1 MYHRCDTNPKRCRGG
16 RPSARGNLHIIRK
29 MSDTCKGR
37 DLMDTGFSFIHAA
50 DLHLDSPFCGYAGI
64 DCAEETRENIL
75 KQLRDCTFSALD
87 NLVRA
92 CLQHQVD
99 FLVLA
104 GDVYDQADRSL
115 RAQLRLRQAF
125 ERLAAANIP
134 VFVAHGNH
142 DHNEGFQ
149 AALAWPDNVHIFA
162 PGEVDVLPVTRGGK
176 EIARV
181 YGISYPRRDVAQNYA
196 LKFRRDLSAPFA
208 VAVLHCN
215 VGGNPEHANYA
226 PCSLQDLAAGGF
238 DYWAL
243 GHVHRRLTLKQ
254 HSPCVVYPGNLQ
266 GRGPHETGARGC
278 YLVRV
283 KPGGLAEL
291 NFLATDMVRWVTQR
305 LSIQGLGTEQ
315 ELLENL
321 DAALTELSHTHGQR
335 SLVVRLELAGR
346 GPLHRRL
353 QQAGALDGLLDELRH
368 RFTGARG
375 TFVWPESIRLQTAL
389 EVDKE
394 LLRGSQTLLGDL
406 LEIARAAGCEGKLR
420 EYLAERLAPLQGR
433 AARFIQLPQGK
444 DFDELIEAAGEMAL
458 DLLWEEDVR

>member
-1 MYHRCDTNPKRCRGG
+1 MV
-16 RPSARGNLHIIRK
+16 
-29 MSDTCKGR
+29 
-37 DLMDTGFSFIHAA
+37 DTGFSFIHAA
-50 DLHLDSPFCGYAGI
+50 DLHLDSPFRGYAGI
-64 DCAEETRENIL
+64 DCEEETRENIL
-75 KQLRDCTFSALD
+75 QQLRDCTFTALD
-87 NLVRA
+87 SLVRA
-92 CLQHQVD
+92 CLQNRVD

-104 GDVYDQADRSL
+104 GDVYDRADRSL
-115 RAQLRLRQAF
+115 RAQLRLRDAF
-125 ERLAAANIP
+125 ERLAAAGIS

-142 DHNEGFQ
+142 DHHEGFQ

-162 PGEVDVLPVTRGGK
+162 PGRVEARPVTRDGR

-196 LKFRRDLSAPFA
+196 ALFRRDLAAPYA

-226 PCSLQDLAAGGF
+226 PCSLADLAAGGF

-243 GHVHRRLTLKQ
+243 GHVHRRLILKE
-254 HSPCVVYPGNLQ
+254 HGPCVVYPGNLQ

-291 NFLATDMVRWVTQR
+291 SFLATDAVRWVKQR
-305 LSIQGLGTEQ
+305 VSIQGLGTEQ
-315 ELLENL
+315 ELLESL
-321 DAALTELSHTHGQR
+321 DAALTELSRAHGRR
-335 SLVVRLELAGR
+335 SLVARLELAGR

-353 QQAGALDGLLDELRH
+353 QQPGALDGLLEELRR
-368 RFTGARG
+368 RFAGTGGA
-375 TFVWPESIRLQTAL
+375 FVWPESIRPYTAP

-406 LEIARAAGCEGKLR
+406 LEIAREARCGGRLR
-420 EYLAERLAPLQGR
+420 EQLAEALAPLQGR
-433 AARFIQLPQGK
+433 AARFIQLPQGTAL
-444 DFDELIEAAGEMAL
+444 DELIEAAGEMAL
-458 DLLWEEDVR
+458 DLLWEDDAR

>member
-1 MYHRCDTNPKRCRGG
+1 
-16 RPSARGNLHIIRK
+16 
-29 MSDTCKGR
+29 
-37 DLMDTGFSFIHAA
+37 MDTGFSFIHAA
-50 DLHLDSPFCGYAGI
+50 DLHLDSPFRGYAGI
-64 DCAEETRENIL
+64 DCEEETRENIL
-75 KQLRDCTFSALD
+75 RQLRDGTFLALD

-92 CLQHQVD
+92 CIQNQVD

-115 RAQLRLRQAF
+115 RAQLRLRDAF
-125 ERLAAANIP
+125 ARLAAAGIP

-142 DHNEGFQ
+142 DHSEGFQ

-162 PGEVDVLPVTRGGK
+162 PGEVEARPVTRGGK

-181 YGISYPRRDVAQNYA
+181 YGISYPRRDVSQNYA
-196 LKFRRDLSAPFA
+196 SMFRRDLSAPFA

-215 VGGNPEHANYA
+215 VGGNSEHADYA
-226 PCSLQDLAAGGF
+226 PCSLEDLAAGGF

-243 GHVHRRLTLKQ
+243 GHVHRRLTLKE
-254 HSPCVVYPGNLQ
+254 HGPCVVYPGNLQ

-291 NFLATDMVRWVTQR
+291 SFLETDTVRWATQR
-305 LSIQGLGTEQ
+305 VSIQGLGTEQ
-315 ELLENL
+315 ELLESL
-321 DAALTELSHTHGQR
+321 DAGLAELSRAHGQR
-335 SLVVRLELAGR
+335 SLVARLELAGR

-353 QQAGALDGLLDELRH
+353 QRPGALDGLLEELRR
-368 RFTGARG
+368 RFTGPSGR
-375 TFVWPESIRLQTAL
+375 FVWPESIRLRTAP

-394 LLRGSQTLLGDL
+394 SLRGSRTLLGDL
-406 LEIARAAGCEGKLR
+406 LEIAREARCGGRLR
-420 EYLAERLAPLQGR
+420 DQLAEALAPLQGR

-444 DFDELIEAAGEMAL
+444 DLDELIEAAEEMAL
-458 DLLWEEDVR
+458 DLLWEEDAR